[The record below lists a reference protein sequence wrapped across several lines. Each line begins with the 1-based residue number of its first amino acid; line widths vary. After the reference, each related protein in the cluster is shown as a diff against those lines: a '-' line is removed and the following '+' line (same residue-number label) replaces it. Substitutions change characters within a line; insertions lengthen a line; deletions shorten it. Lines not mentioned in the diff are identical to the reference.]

1 MEEFDDDEIEYLSE
15 EDLAK
20 TVAVSKFSNAYYVY
34 FEENGDISS
43 VSNEKKEGRT
53 NFLEFDYSDVEQF
66 ITGTENIINYRLS
79 LMDKDTP
86 ALVEKSQNLFD
97 SNKSIFTP
105 IEVKDTANSTLTIV
119 WNYKDS
125 QWEFNLEPTY
135 KDKLRTLGLNT
146 TLSFFIAL
154 DRNVNFLVR
163 TIRIDMRELTTTPT
177 VVVPFLTDA
186 ERDLTTISVSSKR
199 FFDSYGLVTH
209 E

>member
-1 MEEFDDDEIEYLSE
+1 MEEFDDEIEYLSE

-20 TVAVSKFSNAYYVY
+20 TIAVSNFSNVYYVY

-53 NFLEFDYSDVEQF
+53 NFLEFDYRDVEQF
-66 ITGTENIINYRLS
+66 ITGTESIINYRLS

-86 ALVEKSQNLFD
+86 ALVEKGQHLFD

-105 IEVKDTANSTLTIV
+105 IEVKDSNSTLTIV
-119 WNYKDS
+119 WNHYNS
-125 QWEFNLEPTY
+125 QWEFELETSY
-135 KDKLRTLGLNT
+135 RDKLRTLGLNT

-163 TIRIDMRELTTTPT
+163 TIKIDMRQLTTTPK
-177 VVVPFLTDA
+177 VVVPFTTEA
-186 ERDLTTISVSSKR
+186 ERDLSTISISSKR
-199 FFDSYGLVTH
+199 FFDSYGLVAH